1 MVRINLIILASI
13 FFLTISAEGQTNRN
27 LPDAQSSSSSSSGQQ
42 SHGLGSPAEEIIHK
56 AEIRHA
62 EEAYREMVERADET
76 AQLGRQL
83 HDAFQTAKVLN
94 REDLKRLE
102 RMEKL
107 ARKIRGSAGG
117 DEDKLALKETPLQ
130 LVDAFERLADISD
143 ELKKGVGKTSRL
155 VISGTVIERSNE
167 LIELIRYIRTS
178 VHTSVQK

>member
-1 MVRINLIILASI
+1 
-13 FFLTISAEGQTNRN
+13 
-27 LPDAQSSSSSSSGQQ
+27 
-42 SHGLGSPAEEIIHK
+42 
-56 AEIRHA
+56 
-62 EEAYREMVERADET
+62 MVERADET

-83 HDAFQTAKVLN
+83 HHAFQTANALN
-94 REDLKRLE
+94 REDLKKLE

-117 DEDKLALKETPLQ
+117 DEDKLALKETPRH

-178 VHTSVQK
+178 VQTSVQK

>member
-1 MVRINLIILASI
+1 MIRINLIILVMLLL
-13 FFLTISAEGQTNRN
+13 LTTSATGQTGRN
-27 LPDAQSSSSSSSGQQ
+27 LPDAQSSSSSSSSQQ
-42 SHGLGSPAEEIIHK
+42 TPGMGSPAEEIIHK

-62 EEAYREMVERADET
+62 EEAYQEMVERADET

-83 HDAFQTAKVLN
+83 QNAFQSAKVLN
-94 REDLKRLE
+94 REDLKKLE

-117 DEDKLALKETPLQ
+117 DEDKLALKETPPHLG
-130 LVDAFERLADISD
+130 DAFVRLADISD

-178 VHTSVQK
+178 VQTSVQK